1 MAIVGRGARHCA
13 VVISEANSQGRS
25 LMDQERVS
33 TPINKQQRGFL
44 ASRRQVLRGA
54 VVAAA
59 AIAVGSL
66 RNPLTALADDS
77 EGETEVR
84 RILRFS
90 TLAGIQS
97 PFLGD
102 AGLSVFRGVH
112 GGGAPWI
119 LSKGSGSLTSDGHL
133 RVRVRGLVL
142 DPAFVP
148 APNGGTNPVPFFMA
162 IVSGFSKNAAAPVN
176 LMTPVFP
183 ASKAGDSDIKATLNL
198 PHPFF
203 APIVFV
209 ASLPLGT
216 PAAPRWFAV
225 TGMQ

>member
-1 MAIVGRGARHCA
+1 
-13 VVISEANSQGRS
+13 
-25 LMDQERVS
+25 MDQANAS
-33 TPINKQQRGFL
+33 TAVIKQQPGFHV
-44 ASRRQVLRGA
+44 SRRRVLHAA
-54 VVAAA
+54 VAAAA
-59 AIAVGSL
+59 AIAVGGL
-66 RNPLTALADDS
+66 RNPLTALADDR
-77 EGETEVR
+77 EGESEDL

-90 TLAGIQS
+90 SMGGIQA

-102 AGLSVFRGVH
+102 AGLSAFRGVH

-119 LSKGSGSLTSDGHL
+119 LSEGSGSLTSDGQL

-148 APNGGTNPVPFFMA
+148 PPNGGTNPVPFFMA
-162 IVSGFSKNAAAPVN
+162 IVSGFSNDVVNPIN
-176 LMTPVFP
+176 LMTPLFP
-183 ASKAGDSDIKATLNL
+183 ASKAGDSDIKATLAL

-216 PAAPRWFAV
+216 PAHPRWFAV
-225 TGMQ
+225 TGTQ

>member
-1 MAIVGRGARHCA
+1 
-13 VVISEANSQGRS
+13 
-25 LMDQERVS
+25 MDQASSSIAVS
-33 TPINKQQRGFL
+33 KEQPAFL
-44 ASRRQVLRGA
+44 PSRRRILQGA

-59 AIAVGSL
+59 AIAVGGL

-77 EGETEVR
+77 ESEAEHEALTL
-84 RILRFS
+84 LRFS
-90 TLAGIQS
+90 SMAGIQS

-102 AGLSVFRGVH
+102 AGLSAFRGVH

-119 LSKGSGSLTSDGHL
+119 ISKASGSLRSDGHL
-133 RVRVRGLVL
+133 KVRVRGLVL

-148 APNGGTNPVPFFMA
+148 APNGGTNPVPKFAA
-162 IVSGFSKNAAAPVN
+162 IVSGFSKTMNPVN
-176 LMTPVFP
+176 LMTPLFP
-183 ASKAGDSDIKATLNL
+183 ASLKGDADIKATLNL

-209 ASLPLGT
+209 ASLPIGT
-216 PAAPRWFAV
+216 PAFPRWFAV